1 MKLRPLGDSVVVKK
15 PVAKEE
21 ATKSGIILTESASKS
36 RSEQGEVVAVGPG
49 RLLKDGSRAAMSV
62 KVGDVVLFKGYPEE
76 VKLDEV
82 EYLVVSE
89 SDVIGVLEN

>member
-21 ATKSGIILTESASKS
+21 ATKSGIILTESARKS

-49 RLLKDGSRAAMSV
+49 RLLENGSLSPMNV

-76 VKLDEV
+76 VKLDDV
-82 EYLVVSE
+82 EYLVVAE
-89 SDVIGVLEN
+89 SDVIGVIE